1 MANGYPLLAS
11 WGWHHLTKSN
21 ASTDPGALR
30 ELERNI
36 GHVFANKD
44 IAQQALN
51 HSSAVAGLNSYQRLE
66 FLGDRVLGLVLA
78 EYVFRHHSKEAE
90 GDLSR
95 RLHAAAQQSA
105 LVAVAEKLELARYVN
120 VQAGFDVTANGSV
133 LSDVVEALIAAIYL
147 DAGLEVAAQFIST
160 HFTLDSGI
168 LTHREK
174 DPKTQLQELVLKQS
188 NEVPIYRL
196 IEKTGPDHA
205 PEMRCEVCVA
215 GFDPVSA
222 VGSSRKIA
230 EQRAASALL
239 ALMQGTA

>member
-1 MANGYPLLAS
+1 MTNRNVTTAPE
-11 WGWHHLTKSN
+11 
-21 ASTDPGALR
+21 ALR
-30 ELERNI
+30 ELERGI
-36 GHVFANKD
+36 GHVFANKEL
-44 IAQQALN
+44 AQQALS
-51 HSSAVAGLNSYQRLE
+51 HSSAVSGLNSYQRLE

-78 EYVFRHHSKEAE
+78 EYVFRHHPTEAE

-105 LVAVAEKLELARYVN
+105 LVAVAEKLELAQYVN
-120 VQAGFDVTANGSV
+120 VQAGFDVAANASV

-147 DAGLEVAAQFIST
+147 DAGLEAAARFIST
-160 HFTLDSGI
+160 HFTLDSGV

-174 DPKTQLQELVLKQS
+174 DPKTRLQELVLKRS
-188 NEVPIYRL
+188 KEVPVYRL
-196 IEKTGPDHA
+196 VEKTGPDHA
-205 PEMRCEVCVA
+205 PEMRCEVCVT

-239 ALMQGTA
+239 AVMQGTT